1 MRATRTRRA
10 LQDNDNVEILT
21 LRVLTRSQDVLNKLL
36 LDAKL
41 LYEKEEQH
49 RVAIYTV
56 SFKRVFSTRIEI
68 F

>member
-21 LRVLTRSQDVLNKLL
+21 LRIFTRSQGVLNKLL
-36 LDAKL
+36 LDAKT

-49 RVAIYTV
+49 RVSIYTV
-56 SFKRVFSTRIEI
+56 CFEWLSSTCTEI
-68 F
+68 Y

>member
-21 LRVLTRSQDVLNKLL
+21 LRILTRSQDVLNKLL
-36 LDAKL
+36 LDAKT

-49 RVAIYTV
+49 RVSIYTV
-56 SFKRVFSTRIEI
+56 SFE
-68 F
+68 